1 MNFLGKILVVL
12 IFVMSLMFMAFAI
25 AVWAVNRNYYDA
37 INNPS
42 TGYKVQKNKLQSELD
57 GLRAQFDSLRSDLG
71 RERATKRL
79 ALAAL
84 ENERLQL
91 VQELDGLNRAQDQQA
106 QATREAV
113 AAMQSMQDNLKSWRE
128 EIDGLRTR
136 LHTAIDE
143 RNESFARVIDLT
155 DQMQQATAT
164 LATLKKNN
172 EALLAQAN
180 QMRNVLRERG
190 LNEQVPAEIK
200 VDGII
205 QDVQDNRYVAV
216 NIGRDDGL
224 QIGDSLEV
232 YSGAQYLGRVRVV
245 LAEPDRA
252 VCEIQKSL
260 QKGPIKVGDNVTTK
274 I

>member
-1 MNFLGKILVVL
+1 MNFLGKILVVA
-12 IFVMSLMFMAFAI
+12 IFAMSLMFMALAI

-42 TGYKVQKNKLQSELD
+42 TGYKAEKSKLQSELD
-57 GLRAQFDSLRSDLG
+57 GLRSQFDSLKSDLG
-71 RERATKRL
+71 RERAAKRL
-79 ALAAL
+79 ALSAL
-84 ENERLQL
+84 EAEKRQLNEDL
-91 VQELDGLNRAQDQQA
+91 ETLNRDQDQQR

-113 AAMQSMQDNLKSWRE
+113 ATMESMQKNLESWRT

-143 RNESFARVIDLT
+143 RNQSFARVVDLT
-155 DQMQQATAT
+155 DQMQQASAT
-164 LATLKKNN
+164 LATLESAN
-172 EALLAQAN
+172 ESLLAQAN

-216 NIGRDDGL
+216 NIGQDDGL

-232 YSGAQYLGRVRVV
+232 YSGSQYLGRVRVV